1 MHVRIKRNTGMTGV
15 ISNFNILLDDDKVKT
30 IKNQEIIDLPIP
42 DNGATLQVTQSG
54 AKSQKVQVKDGDEL
68 EITTT
73 FLGKYGIFIL
83 ILVAAIA
90 GLLFNNY
97 VRYSLF
103 IIYMIA
109 LIVVDGLMYDLTK
122 TSSGTT

>member
-1 MHVRIKRNTGMTGV
+1 MHVRIKRSTGMTGV

>member
-1 MHVRIKRNTGMTGV
+1 MTGV